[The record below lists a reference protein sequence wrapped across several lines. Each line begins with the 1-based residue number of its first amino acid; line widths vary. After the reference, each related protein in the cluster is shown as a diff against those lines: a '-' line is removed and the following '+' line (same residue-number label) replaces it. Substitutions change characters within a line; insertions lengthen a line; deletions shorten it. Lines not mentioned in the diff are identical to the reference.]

1 MGYKKKYEEVYQ
13 YILDC
18 INSDNLSEN
27 ASDEE
32 KVKCFID
39 TFHDE
44 YDNAYRRKLYPV
56 RHVHIANYLQ
66 GLPSVCSI
74 DFTNYDIEQL
84 CIKFGLIKDIENPS
98 PVIDNWFNMIAF
110 RIIEMADYYDLEFHP
125 YPNDR

>member
-18 INSDNLSEN
+18 INSDDLNEN
-27 ASDEE
+27 ASDKE

-66 GLPSVCSI
+66 GLPSICSVSYE
-74 DFTNYDIEQL
+74 NYRIAELGKQW
-84 CIKFGLIKDIENPS
+84 GYVKDNNSECRF
-98 PVIDNWFNMIAF
+98 IDNWFRMIAV
-110 RIIEMADYYDLEFHP
+110 RIIEMADYYDIPFYAL
-125 YPNDR
+125 PNDR